1 MCKSRLIMNFKVIQF
16 IFAGIIFAI
25 PSLMGIIETKRF
37 DAKPKERLKYLN
49 YMMPKELRFSAP
61 AIEADRG
68 NLLVIVS
75 EPPPVPS
82 NIIEVESNQSAEPSF
97 PVVSYDD
104 VETTETFDLN
114 SDISN
119 SLPDINDN
127 VSIDEALP
135 LADPF
140 EEMSNTSVNSTD
152 DLFDVFENATIPS
165 GSNRNADMIIPFIPP
180 YSSMPDNLT
189 ITNQSTY
196 RRVQR

>member
-1 MCKSRLIMNFKVIQF
+1 MNLKVIQL
-16 IFAGIIFAI
+16 ISAGIIFVL

-75 EPPPVPS
+75 EPSPVSS

-104 VETTETFDLN
+104 AETTETFDLN
-114 SDISN
+114 SDNPDS
-119 SLPDINDN
+119 SRDINDN

-140 EEMSNTSVNSTD
+140 EEMSNSSVNSTD
-152 DLFDVFENATIPS
+152 DLLDVFENTTFPS
-165 GSNRNADMIIPFIPP
+165 GSNRNSGMIIPFIPP

>member
-1 MCKSRLIMNFKVIQF
+1 MNFKVIQLISSG
-16 IFAGIIFAI
+16 IFFAL

-68 NLLVIVS
+68 NLLLIVS
-75 EPPPVPS
+75 KPTPVSS
-82 NIIEVESNQSAEPSF
+82 NTIETESNQSVEPSF

-104 VETTETFDLN
+104 PETDETFDLN
-114 SDISN
+114 SD
-119 SLPDINDN
+119 LPDSMPDNNDN
-127 VSIDEALP
+127 VLIDEALP

-152 DLFDVFENATIPS
+152 DLLDVFENATIPTS
-165 GSNRNADMIIPFIPP
+165 SNRNADMIIPFIPP
-180 YSSMPDNLT
+180 FSSMPDNLT

>member
-1 MCKSRLIMNFKVIQF
+1 MNFKVIQL
-16 IFAGIIFAI
+16 ISAGIFFAL

-75 EPPPVPS
+75 EPTPVPS
-82 NIIEVESNQSAEPSF
+82 NVIETDSNQSAEPSF

-104 VETTETFDLN
+104 PETTEAFDLN
-114 SDISN
+114 SDIPDSI
-119 SLPDINDN
+119 PDINN
-127 VSIDEALP
+127 VSIDQALP

-152 DLFDVFENATIPS
+152 DLLDVFENATIPS
-165 GSNRNADMIIPFIPP
+165 SSNRNADMIIPFIPP

-189 ITNQSTY
+189 ITSQSTY

>member
-1 MCKSRLIMNFKVIQF
+1 MNFKVIQF
-16 IFAGIIFAI
+16 ISAGIIFAI

-49 YMMPKELRFSAP
+49 YMMPNELRFSAP

-75 EPPPVPS
+75 ESTPVPP

-104 VETTETFDLN
+104 AETTETFDLN
-114 SDISN
+114 SDIPD

-135 LADPF
+135 ACRSRLKKCQIH
-140 EEMSNTSVNSTD
+140 
-152 DLFDVFENATIPS
+152 L
-165 GSNRNADMIIPFIPP
+165 
-180 YSSMPDNLT
+180 
-189 ITNQSTY
+189 
-196 RRVQR
+196 

>member
-1 MCKSRLIMNFKVIQF
+1 MNFKVIQF
-16 IFAGIIFAI
+16 ISAGIIFAI

-37 DAKPKERLKYLN
+37 DAKPKERIKYLN
-49 YMMPKELRFSAP
+49 YMMPNELRFSTP

-68 NLLVIVS
+68 NLLVVVS
-75 EPPPVPS
+75 ESTPVPP
-82 NIIEVESNQSAEPSF
+82 NIIEAESNQSAEPSF
-97 PVVSYDD
+97 PVVSYDEA
-104 VETTETFDLN
+104 ETTETFDLN
-114 SDISN
+114 SDN
-119 SLPDINDN
+119 PDSLPGINDN

-165 GSNRNADMIIPFIPP
+165 GSNRNAEMIIPFIPP

>member
-1 MCKSRLIMNFKVIQF
+1 MNFKVIQL
-16 IFAGIIFAI
+16 ISAGIFFAL
-25 PSLMGIIETKRF
+25 PSLMGIIVTKRF
-37 DAKPKERLKYLN
+37 VAKPKERLKYLN

-75 EPPPVPS
+75 EPTPVPS
-82 NIIEVESNQSAEPSF
+82 NIIETDSNQSAEPSF

-104 VETTETFDLN
+104 PETTEAFDLD
-114 SDISN
+114 SDIPDSI
-119 SLPDINDN
+119 PDINN
-127 VSIDEALP
+127 VSIDQALP

-152 DLFDVFENATIPS
+152 DLLDVFENATIPS
-165 GSNRNADMIIPFIPP
+165 SSNRNADMIIPFIPP

-189 ITNQSTY
+189 ITHQST
-196 RRVQR
+196 

>member
-1 MCKSRLIMNFKVIQF
+1 MNFKVIQL
-16 IFAGIIFAI
+16 ISAGIFFAL

-75 EPPPVPS
+75 EPTPVPS
-82 NIIEVESNQSAEPSF
+82 NIIETESNQSVEPSF

-104 VETTETFDLN
+104 PESTETFDLN
-114 SDISN
+114 SDLPESM
-119 SLPDINDN
+119 PDISDN

-140 EEMSNTSVNSTD
+140 EEMSNSSVNSTD
-152 DLFDVFENATIPS
+152 DLLDVFENATIPS
-165 GSNRNADMIIPFIPP
+165 SSTRNADMIIPFIPP

>member
-16 IFAGIIFAI
+16 ISAGIIFAI

-49 YMMPKELRFSAP
+49 YMMPKELRFSSP

-75 EPPPVPS
+75 GSTPVPP
-82 NIIEVESNQSAEPSF
+82 NTIEVESNQSAEPSF

-104 VETTETFDLN
+104 TETTETFDLN
-114 SDISN
+114 SDVSD
-119 SLPDINDN
+119 SLPGIHDN

-165 GSNRNADMIIPFIPP
+165 DSNRNADMIIPFIPP

>member
-1 MCKSRLIMNFKVIQF
+1 MCKSRLIMSIKVIQF
-16 IFAGIIFAI
+16 ISAGIIFAI

-75 EPPPVPS
+75 ESTPVPP

>member
-1 MCKSRLIMNFKVIQF
+1 MNFKAIQLISSG
-16 IFAGIIFAI
+16 IFFAL

-37 DAKPKERLKYLN
+37 DAKPQERLKYLN

-68 NLLVIVS
+68 NLLVVVGK
-75 EPPPVPS
+75 PTPVNS
-82 NIIEVESNQSAEPSF
+82 NTIETESNQSVEPSF

-104 VETTETFDLN
+104 PETNETFDFN
-114 SDISN
+114 SD
-119 SLPDINDN
+119 LPDSVPDNNDN
-127 VSIDEALP
+127 VSIDEVLP

-152 DLFDVFENATIPS
+152 DLLDVFENATIPTS
-165 GSNRNADMIIPFIPP
+165 SNRNADMIIPFIPP

>member
-1 MCKSRLIMNFKVIQF
+1 MCKSRLIMSIKVIQF
-16 IFAGIIFAI
+16 ISAGIIFAI

-49 YMMPKELRFSAP
+49 YMMPNELRFSTP

-75 EPPPVPS
+75 ESTPVPP

>member
-1 MCKSRLIMNFKVIQF
+1 MNFKVIQLISSG
-16 IFAGIIFAI
+16 IFFAL

-68 NLLVIVS
+68 NLLLIVS
-75 EPPPVPS
+75 KPTPVSS
-82 NIIEVESNQSAEPSF
+82 NTIETESNQSVEPSF

-104 VETTETFDLN
+104 PETDETFDLN
-114 SDISN
+114 SD
-119 SLPDINDN
+119 LPDSMPDNNDN
-127 VSIDEALP
+127 VLIDEALP

-152 DLFDVFENATIPS
+152 DLLDVFENATIPTS
-165 GSNRNADMIIPFIPP
+165 SNRNADMIIPFIPP

>member
-1 MCKSRLIMNFKVIQF
+1 MCKSRLIMSIKVIQF
-16 IFAGIIFAI
+16 ISAGIIFAI

-75 EPPPVPS
+75 ESTPVPP

-104 VETTETFDLN
+104 DETTETFHSN
-114 SDISN
+114 SDNPDS
-119 SLPDINDN
+119 SPDINDN
-127 VSIDEALP
+127 VSIDGALP

>member
-1 MCKSRLIMNFKVIQF
+1 MNFKVIQL
-16 IFAGIIFAI
+16 ISAGIIFAL
-25 PSLMGIIETKRF
+25 PSLMGIIDTKRF

-68 NLLVIVS
+68 NLLLIVS
-75 EPPPVPS
+75 EPTPVPS
-82 NIIEVESNQSAEPSF
+82 NIIEADSNQSAEPSF

-104 VETTETFDLN
+104 PETTEIFDLN
-114 SDISN
+114 SDIPESM
-119 SLPDINDN
+119 PDINSN

-152 DLFDVFENATIPS
+152 DLLDVFENATIPS
-165 GSNRNADMIIPFIPP
+165 SSNRNADMIIPFIPP

>member
-1 MCKSRLIMNFKVIQF
+1 MNLKVIQL
-16 IFAGIIFAI
+16 ISAGIIFVL

-82 NIIEVESNQSAEPSF
+82 NIIEVESNQSADLSF

-104 VETTETFDLN
+104 SETAGTFDLN
-114 SDISN
+114 SDIPYSSPN
-119 SLPDINDN
+119 INDN

-140 EEMSNTSVNSTD
+140 EEMSNSSVNSTD
-152 DLFDVFENATIPS
+152 DLLDVFENATVPS
-165 GSNRNADMIIPFIPP
+165 SSNRNSDMIIPFIPP

>member
-1 MCKSRLIMNFKVIQF
+1 
-16 IFAGIIFAI
+16 
-25 PSLMGIIETKRF
+25 
-37 DAKPKERLKYLN
+37 
-49 YMMPKELRFSAP
+49 
-61 AIEADRG
+61 
-68 NLLVIVS
+68 VS
-75 EPPPVPS
+75 ESTPVPP
-82 NIIEVESNQSAEPSF
+82 NIIEAESNQSAEPSF
-97 PVVSYDD
+97 PVVSYDEA
-104 VETTETFDLN
+104 ETTETFDLN
-114 SDISN
+114 SDN
-119 SLPDINDN
+119 PDSLPGINDN

-165 GSNRNADMIIPFIPP
+165 GSNRNAEMIIPFIPP

>member
-1 MCKSRLIMNFKVIQF
+1 
-16 IFAGIIFAI
+16 
-25 PSLMGIIETKRF
+25 
-37 DAKPKERLKYLN
+37 
-49 YMMPKELRFSAP
+49 
-61 AIEADRG
+61 
-68 NLLVIVS
+68 VIVS
-75 EPPPVPS
+75 ESTPVPP

-104 VETTETFDLN
+104 PETTGTFDLD
-114 SDISN
+114 SDIPD
-119 SLPDINDN
+119 SLPNIKDN
-127 VSIDEALP
+127 ISIDEALP

-152 DLFDVFENATIPS
+152 DLLDVFENTTFPS
-165 GSNRNADMIIPFIPP
+165 GSNRNSGMIIPFIPP

>member
-1 MCKSRLIMNFKVIQF
+1 MNFKVIQL
-16 IFAGIIFAI
+16 ISAGIIFAL

-49 YMMPKELRFSAP
+49 YMMPKKLSFSAP

-68 NLLVIVS
+68 NLLITIS
-75 EPPPVPS
+75 ESTLVPS
-82 NIIEVESNQSAEPSF
+82 NMIEVESNRSAEPSF

-104 VETTETFDLN
+104 PETTETFDL
-114 SDISN
+114 DPEIPD

-127 VSIDEALP
+127 VLIDEALP

-152 DLFDVFENATIPS
+152 DLLDVFENATIPS
-165 GSNRNADMIIPFIPP
+165 GSNRNAEMIIPFIPP

>member
-1 MCKSRLIMNFKVIQF
+1 MNFKVIQL
-16 IFAGIIFAI
+16 ISAGIIFAL
-25 PSLMGIIETKRF
+25 PSLMGIIDTKRF

-75 EPPPVPS
+75 EPTPVPS
-82 NIIEVESNQSAEPSF
+82 NIIETDSNQSAEPSF

-104 VETTETFDLN
+104 PETTEAFDLD
-114 SDISN
+114 SDIPDSI
-119 SLPDINDN
+119 PDINN
-127 VSIDEALP
+127 VSIDQALP

-152 DLFDVFENATIPS
+152 DLLDVFENATIPS
-165 GSNRNADMIIPFIPP
+165 SSNRNADMIIPFIPP